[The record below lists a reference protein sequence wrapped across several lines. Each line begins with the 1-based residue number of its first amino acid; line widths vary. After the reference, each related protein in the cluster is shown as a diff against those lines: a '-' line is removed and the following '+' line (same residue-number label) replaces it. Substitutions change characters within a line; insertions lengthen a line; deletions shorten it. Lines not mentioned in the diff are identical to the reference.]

1 MKNMFTRLISG
12 IIFIAIII
20 SSILVSPYSFVAV
33 FSVITALAL
42 REFHKLTN
50 NNSDINVN
58 IPAAMVGGVLLFV
71 CSYLHSINFTSL
83 PVYNVYGFYIAILLI
98 AELFRKKQNP
108 VQNWAYLILGQV
120 MIALPFAILNH
131 ILYINHYQPIILLA
145 VFISIWVNDTGAY
158 CTGML
163 LGKHKLFERI
173 SPKKTWEGFVGGAA
187 FALLSGYFFS
197 IYIKELTLLQW
208 FIYSEIIVIFG
219 TLGDL
224 SESLL
229 KRTIGVK
236 DSGNL
241 IPGHGGILDRFDSL
255 MLAAPIVY
263 IFLSIILNK

>member
-12 IIFIAIII
+12 IVFITIVI
-20 SSILVSPYSFVAV
+20 SSILISPYTFVIA
-33 FSVITALAL
+33 FSIITALAL
-42 REFHKLTN
+42 REFHSLTN
-50 NNSDINVN
+50 KKSEIEVN
-58 IPAAMVGGVLLFV
+58 IPLAMVGGIILFI
-71 CSYLHSINFTSL
+71 CSYLHSVNFTIF
-83 PVYNVYGFYIAILLI
+83 PVYNFYGFYLVVILI
-98 AELFRKKQNP
+98 AELFRKKQFP
-108 VQNWAYLILGQV
+108 IQNWAYLILGQV
-120 MIALPFAILNH
+120 MIALPFAILSN
-131 ILYINHYQPIILLA
+131 ILYIKDYQPIILLA

-173 SPKKTWEGFVGGAA
+173 SPKKTWEGFLGGAA
-187 FALLSGYFFS
+187 FVLLSGYLFS

-229 KRTIGVK
+229 KRSLGVK
-236 DSGNL
+236 DSGNI

-255 MLAAPIVY
+255 MLATPIVY
-263 IFLSIILNK
+263 IFLSIILK

>member
-12 IIFIAIII
+12 IIFISIII
-20 SSILVSPYSFVAV
+20 SSILISPYTFIIV
-33 FSVITALAL
+33 FSIVTALAV
-42 REFHKLTN
+42 REFHSLTN
-50 NNSDINVN
+50 KKTEIEVN
-58 IPAAMVGGVLLFV
+58 LPVAMIGGILLFI
-71 CSYLHSINFTSL
+71 CSYFHSINFTAF
-83 PVYNVYGFYIAILLI
+83 PVYNLYGFYLVVILV
-98 AELFRKKQNP
+98 AELFRKKQQP
-108 VQNWAYLILGQV
+108 IQNWAYLILGQV
-120 MIALPFAILNH
+120 LIALPFAMLSN
-131 ILYINHYQPIILLA
+131 ILYIKDYQPIILLA

-173 SPKKTWEGFVGGAA
+173 SPKKTWEGFFGGAL
-187 FALLSGYFFS
+187 FVLLSGYVFS

-229 KRTIGVK
+229 KRTLGVK
-236 DSGNL
+236 DSGNV

-255 MLAAPIVY
+255 MLAVPIVY
-263 IFLSIILNK
+263 IFLSIILK